1 MLNNFDELT
10 NKFVNDLTLVKEEF
24 IKDKQELA
32 VSIRK
37 DVIAVQLKEL
47 LNSNTD
53 YYNLKSALE
62 MYIQNLYKLNKEE
75 SNEDK

>member
-37 DVIAVQLKEL
+37 DVVAVQLKEL
-47 LNSNTD
+47 LDSNTD
-53 YYNLKSALE
+53 YYNLKSALQ
-62 MYIQNLYKLNKEE
+62 MCIQTLYKLNKEE

>member
-10 NKFVNDLTLVKEEF
+10 NKFVNDLTLVKEQF

-37 DVIAVQLKEL
+37 DVVAVQLKEL
-47 LNSNTD
+47 LDSNTD

>member
-1 MLNNFDELT
+1 MLNNFDQLT

-37 DVIAVQLKEL
+37 DVVAVQLKEL
-47 LNSNTD
+47 LDSNTD

-62 MYIQNLYKLNKEE
+62 MYIQNLYKLDKEAF
-75 SNEDK
+75 NEDK

>member
-37 DVIAVQLKEL
+37 DVVAVQLKEL
-47 LNSNTD
+47 LDSNTD

>member
-37 DVIAVQLKEL
+37 DVVAVQLKEL
-47 LNSNTD
+47 LDSNTD

-62 MYIQNLYKLNKEE
+62 MYIQTLYKLNKEE